1 MATKNEYQPR
11 LYQLNARDQVINC
24 LENNEQKVFLLLLP
38 TGMGKTFIS
47 TLIVEMLIERS
58 LLQPDEKV
66 LFLVQD
72 RKLKYQLYEMAKTYG
87 LADQGYLFLLDEEKT
102 LPAQMT
108 RQHADLAKFIFA
120 TPVLLLN
127 AITGESKE
135 VLWKKFVW

>member
-1 MATKNEYQPR
+1 VATKNEYQPR